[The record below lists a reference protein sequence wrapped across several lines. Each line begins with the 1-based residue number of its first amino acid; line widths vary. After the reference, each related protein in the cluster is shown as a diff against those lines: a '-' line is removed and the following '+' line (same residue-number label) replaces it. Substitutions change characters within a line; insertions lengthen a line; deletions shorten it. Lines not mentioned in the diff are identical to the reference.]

1 MAPTT
6 MKNAAKCDT
15 SCELQNPVNH
25 QTFERILRFRDMP
38 GSMRDGVLVTPITPR
53 CFTTHVAVESAA
65 RAGPLRRASSWREV
79 KLSSRRLLT
88 LRFVRGGVSGFRALT
103 TRPRIKVLASQG
115 ARGGGGETRPSSG
128 LQPPKGDTVYL
139 WTLTS

>member
-1 MAPTT
+1 
-6 MKNAAKCDT
+6 
-15 SCELQNPVNH
+15 VNH

-53 CFTTHVAVESAA
+53 CFTTLVVVESAA
-65 RAGPLRRASSWREV
+65 RAGPLRRAGSWREV

-103 TRPRIKVLASQG
+103 TRLRIKVLASQG
-115 ARGGGGETRPSSG
+115 ARGGGGEARLSSG
-128 LQPPKGDTVYL
+128 LQPPEEDTVYL
-139 WTLTS
+139 WTLTFESPLRKKTR